1 MAGELNLNNEVVRM
15 RKEIKKV
22 RALIIRKIT
31 RQITSL
37 KNKKGT
43 EAEVQKNQRRVARL
57 QEEISKMKTLKPDY
71 VTKLA
76 LQKNLSFEKVCKD
89 TKLTLE
95 DRAIARI
102 ATHPHINKK
111 IVDIKAAIKAFQ
123 NERKK
128 PSEAKK
134 TQASVKPIK
143 DPRTPGSLT
152 KNISDKEQHNSAAVK
167 CQDITDKPSDRTT
180 SFLELL
186 PHKTENLTTLE
197 GSNVETQ
204 PERNV
209 ETDSNQENT
218 SKSIQSTMTLLK
230 ADTNSKGGMKE
241 PAKKRQKSTSCATEQ
256 KKKDVEESDLDQSD
270 EDEEKEYFDDSTE
283 ERFHKQSSQSE
294 DSDDDDDFFLG
305 KISKLRKKKP
315 ESGLGESS
323 KKAATSAAEP
333 EMEAKEQ
340 TCGEKDGQ
348 ASRAMKLQSAFCN
361 RLSGSA
367 GTSSKG
373 PGGKSKPSKF
383 QKTMAPTGG
392 NSKLSRP
399 ENQKGGP
406 DKRSLP
412 SRHVSKDNGGRRGSL
427 RPWDKGPGPGK
438 ERPKF
443 QKQMQG
449 RSWATTVPHPSQNAP
464 QTLHPSWEAS
474 KRRRE
479 QQAQITAFQGKK
491 IKFDD

>member
-22 RALIIRKIT
+22 RALIIRKLT

-76 LQKNLSFEKVCKD
+76 LQKNLNFEKVCKD

-102 ATHPHINKK
+102 ATHPQISKK

-123 NERKK
+123 DERKK
-128 PSEAKK
+128 PPEGKK
-134 TQASVKPIK
+134 TQVSVKPVK
-143 DPRTPGSLT
+143 DPITPGSLT
-152 KNISDKEQHNSAAVK
+152 KNISDKEQHSSEAVK
-167 CQDITDKPSDRTT
+167 CQDIEVKPSDRTS
-180 SFLELL
+180 SFMKPLL
-186 PHKTENLTTLE
+186 HKTENLTTLE
-197 GSNVETQ
+197 GSNVEIH
-204 PERNV
+204 PDRNV
-209 ETDSNQENT
+209 ETVANQENT
-218 SKSIQSTMTLLK
+218 SKNIQSTTTLLK
-230 ADTNSKGGMKE
+230 ADTNSTEAMKE
-241 PAKKRQKSTSCATEQ
+241 PAKSKQESISCTTEW
-256 KKKDVEESDLDQSD
+256 KKKDVEESDLDESD

-283 ERFHKQSSQSE
+283 ERFHRQSSQSE
-294 DSDDDDDFFLG
+294 DSDDDDFFLG
-305 KISKLRKKKP
+305 KVSKLRKKKP
-315 ESGLGESS
+315 ESGLGESL

-340 TCGEKDGQ
+340 TCGEKKDGQ
-348 ASRAMKLQSAFCN
+348 ASKALKLQSAFCN
-361 RLSGSA
+361 RLSGS
-367 GTSSKG
+367 SSKG

-383 QKTMAPTGG
+383 QKAMAPTGG
-392 NSKLSRP
+392 NSKLSRS
-399 ENQKGGP
+399 ENQKGDP

-412 SRHVSKDNGGRRGSL
+412 SRHVSKDNAGRRGSL
-427 RPWDKGPGPGK
+427 RPWEKGPGPGK

-443 QKQMQG
+443 EKQMQG
-449 RSWATTVPHPSQNAP
+449 RSWATTVPRPSQNAP

-474 KRRRE
+474 KRRKE
-479 QQAQITAFQGKK
+479 QQAQLTAFQGKK